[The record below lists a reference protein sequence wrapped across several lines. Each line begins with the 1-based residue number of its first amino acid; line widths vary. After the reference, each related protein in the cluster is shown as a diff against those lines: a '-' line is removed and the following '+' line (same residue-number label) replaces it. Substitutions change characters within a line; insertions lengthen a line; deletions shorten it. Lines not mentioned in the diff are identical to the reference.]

1 MAAPSREE
9 LKEERAIFDLKQ
21 APTANCYDSLF
32 EMDECVV
39 ELLEGELTTD
49 QLQEFHQRNGGV
61 VLSDEEFGRY
71 RAVLEVLAAEEKF
84 AEYFA
89 EGASRGYSSKE
100 FQEMYAMREEIKGE
114 LTKFGRGKTVKE
126 MSDREVQEFFEYLH
140 QTYEVGLEEKIH
152 ALS

>member
-1 MAAPSREE
+1 M
-9 LKEERAIFDLKQ
+9 
-21 APTANCYDSLF
+21 
-32 EMDECVV
+32 
-39 ELLEGELTTD
+39 
-49 QLQEFHQRNGGV
+49 RNGGV

-89 EGASRGYSSKE
+89 EGGSRSYSSKE

-140 QTYEVGLEEKIH
+140 QTYEVGVEEKVH
-152 ALS
+152 ALT